1 MNIIILGGPG
11 AGKGT
16 ICKKLVN
23 EFNYKLICS
32 GDLLREEKASGSK
45 LGNQIAELI
54 DAGEFVP
61 DEMITKIIYNQFKL
75 PIEIDRYYLVDGYP
89 RTVKQAISLDQMI
102 NTQIVLWINV
112 SDETTIKRN
121 LNRGLTSGRPDD
133 SNVEIIK
140 KRLNDY
146 KELSIPLKDYYDDCI
161 IEIDGEGTP
170 DEVYKEI
177 VDTLFDTYKE
187 TYKERRDVND
197 ILDED
202 E

>member
-133 SNVEIIK
+133 SNVDIIK

-146 KELSIPLKDYYDDCI
+146 KELSIPLKDYYDECI

>member
-1 MNIIILGGPG
+1 MGGPG
-11 AGKGT
+11 SGKGT
-16 ICKKLVN
+16 ICKRLVD
-23 EFNYKLICS
+23 EFNYKLICA
-32 GDLLREEKASGSK
+32 GDLLREEKSSGSE
-45 LGNQIAELI
+45 LGKQIAKLI
-54 DAGEFVP
+54 DAGNLVS
-61 DEMITKIIYNQFKL
+61 DETITKIVYNQFKQS
-75 PIEIDRYYLVDGYP
+75 IEIGRYYLIDGYP
-89 RTVKQAISLDQMI
+89 RTLKQAISLDQMI

-133 SNVEIIK
+133 SNIEIIK
-140 KRLNDY
+140 KRLDSY
-146 KELSIPLKDYYDDCI
+146 KELSIPIKDYYEDCI

-170 DEVYKEI
+170 DEVYRDI
-177 VDTLFDTYKE
+177 SDMLFDTYKE

>member
-1 MNIIILGGPG
+1 MNIIIMGGPG

>member
-1 MNIIILGGPG
+1 MGGPG
-11 AGKGT
+11 SGKGT
-16 ICKKLVN
+16 ICKRLVD
-23 EFNYKLICS
+23 EFNYKLIGT

-45 LGNQIAELI
+45 LGLEIASLI
-54 DAGEFVP
+54 DSGNLVS
-61 DEMITKIIYNQFKL
+61 DETITKIVYNQF
-75 PIEIDRYYLVDGYP
+75 
-89 RTVKQAISLDQMI
+89 KQAISLDQMI

-133 SNVEIIK
+133 SNIEIIK
-140 KRLNDY
+140 KRLDSY
-146 KELSIPLKDYYDDCI
+146 KELSIPIKDYYEDCI

-170 DEVYKEI
+170 DEVYRDI
-177 VDTLFDTYKE
+177 SDMLFDTYKE

>member
-61 DEMITKIIYNQFKL
+61 DEMITKIIYNL
-75 PIEIDRYYLVDGYP
+75 L
-89 RTVKQAISLDQMI
+89 
-102 NTQIVLWINV
+102 
-112 SDETTIKRN
+112 RN
-121 LNRGLTSGRPDD
+121 H
-133 SNVEIIK
+133 
-140 KRLNDY
+140 
-146 KELSIPLKDYYDDCI
+146 LK
-161 IEIDGEGTP
+161 
-170 DEVYKEI
+170 
-177 VDTLFDTYKE
+177 
-187 TYKERRDVND
+187 
-197 ILDED
+197 ILLEFV
-202 E
+202 